1 MNRLLAIG
9 LSLAFVTVAAACGG
23 GDDAGQQQDPA
34 AGQKAG
40 AQQPAVSV
48 SDSTLVSFIQ
58 ASLELETFRQD
69 MRSRMQEAG
78 QEKGQKVRER
88 LMQER
93 DSIIEAAG
101 LSGKAQYDSIME
113 AVKSNERLRKR
124 YMHFRDSLESASAP
138 GDTAS

>member
-1 MNRLLAIG
+1 MKRLPAIG
-9 LSLAFVTVAAACGG
+9 LSLLFLTGAAACGG
-23 GDDAGQQQDPA
+23 GDDAGRQQGA
-34 AGQKAG
+34 ATGQRAG

-48 SDSTLVSFIQ
+48 SDSTLVSFIE
-58 ASLELETFRQD
+58 ASLALETFRQE

-78 QEKGQKVRER
+78 QEKGQEVRER

-113 AVKSNERLRKR
+113 AVKTNERFRKR
-124 YMHFRDSLESASAP
+124 YMAFRDSIEAASTS